1 MADHDSGEKL
11 PRRWMELMRAYDRAR
26 FDVMSSR
33 ATGKGGSALAPRTR
47 ALIYVAVDLQTAHL
61 YPDGAELNMREGL
74 SHGAT
79 VEEISEVLGIA
90 ATTTYQPFAH
100 CLRAALRDFRLDG
113 DAAPA
118 DTHESL
124 RHAFADYYGFVPEWL
139 DFAIGVLPDIVPGLL
154 SYVSMPERARAL
166 DEKTRALIFVGLNAS
181 PPISDVDAVAQ
192 WGRRCKEAG
201 ATAAEI
207 AEAVAAG
214 AMIGTHSFTRGY
226 PVLHFALQDHRDRH
240 DLGYA

>member
-1 MADHDSGEKL
+1 MADHDPGERL
-11 PRRWMELMRAYDRAR
+11 PRRWMELMRTYDRAR
-26 FDVMSSR
+26 FDVMRSR
-33 ATGKGGSALAPRTR
+33 ATGKDGSALAPRTR

-61 YPDGAELNMREGL
+61 YPDGAEVNMREAL

-79 VEEISEVLGIA
+79 VDEISEVLGIA
-90 ATTTYQPFAH
+90 ASTTYQPFAR
-100 CLRAALRDFRLDG
+100 CLRAALREFQLDG

-118 DTHESL
+118 DAHEGL
-124 RHAFADYYGFVPEWL
+124 RRAFAEYCGVVPEWL
-139 DFAIGVLPDIVPGLL
+139 DFAIGVLPGIVPGLL
-154 SYVSMPERARAL
+154 AYVSMPERAPAL

-181 PPISDVDAVAQ
+181 PPISDVDAVAR
-192 WGRRCKEAG
+192 WGRRCKESG
-201 ATAAEI
+201 ASAAEV

-226 PVLHFALQDHRDRH
+226 PVLHFALQERRDRH

>member
-1 MADHDSGEKL
+1 MADHDSGDKL

-33 ATGKGGSALAPRTR
+33 ATGKDGSALAPRIR
-47 ALIYVAVDLQTAHL
+47 ALIYVAADLQTAHL
-61 YPDGAELNMREGL
+61 YPDGAELNMREAMK
-74 SHGAT
+74 HGAT

-90 ATTTYQPFAH
+90 ATTTYQPFAR
-100 CLRAALRDFRLDG
+100 CLRAALREFELDG
-113 DAAPA
+113 DAAPTDA
-118 DTHESL
+118 HESL
-124 RHAFADYYGFVPEWL
+124 RRAFADYWGFVPEWL
-139 DFAIGVLPDIVPGLL
+139 DFAIAVLPGIVPGLL
-154 SYVSMPERARAL
+154 SYVSMPQRAPAL
-166 DEKTRALIFVGLNAS
+166 DEKARALIFVGLNAS

-240 DLGYA
+240 NLGYC